1 VAGRACGNTGYAG
14 RLPIHE
20 WMPVTKAVRD
30 LILEKASAD
39 ALRAAATADGYRSM
53 RRAALEQVELGE
65 TSVEEMLRVT
75 REQIDA

>member
-1 VAGRACGNTGYAG
+1 
-14 RLPIHE
+14 
-20 WMPVTKAVRD
+20 
-30 LILEKASAD
+30 
-39 ALRAAATADGYRSM
+39 M